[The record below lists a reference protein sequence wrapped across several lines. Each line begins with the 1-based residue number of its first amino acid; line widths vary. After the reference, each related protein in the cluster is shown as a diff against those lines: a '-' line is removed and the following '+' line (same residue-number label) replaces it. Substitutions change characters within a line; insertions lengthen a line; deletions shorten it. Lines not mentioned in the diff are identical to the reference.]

1 MKTCIYTKVC
11 TRIFV
16 AALFVMAQNWK
27 QPKHPTIGNKQI
39 MVRPYNE
46 ILFSNKEKQTTDTWN
61 DVDEYRK
68 HFAK

>member
-1 MKTCIYTKVC
+1 
-11 TRIFV
+11 
-16 AALFVMAQNWK
+16 MAQNWK